1 MADENTSDGVSAGQP
16 ATGEKPETSD
26 DGTATKSPWWL
37 TEIPYMLVLATA
49 SAGIVVVAAAYFK
62 RGPALIAGALLL
74 GAVFRLFL
82 SSERVGMLGVRGR
95 WFDVFTLVGLA
106 MALIVLAWVAP
117 QL

>member
-1 MADENTSDGVSAGQP
+1 MADENTSGGVSAGQP
-16 ATGEKPETSD
+16 PAGDDTAATND
-26 DGTATKSPWWL
+26 DTGSKSPWWL
-37 TEIPYMLVLATA
+37 TEIPYLLVLATTG
-49 SAGIVVVAAAYFK
+49 AGIVVVAAAYFK

-82 SSERVGMLGVRGR
+82 KSDRIGMLGVRSR

-106 MALIVLAWVAP
+106 VALIVLAWVAP